1 MRKTEVCVIGKLST
15 DQRLVVV
22 TEIAAIAARRPLRVA
37 LTSDPQSLSLAIHT
51 SQKAPAHL
59 ALVLHTSNSSTWETE
74 VGRCL

>member
-51 SQKAPAHL
+51 SLGK
-59 ALVLHTSNSSTWETE
+59 
-74 VGRCL
+74 